1 MYIFI
6 VAEIAPSLGIT
17 VRFVGEEPE
26 DSVTRQYNENM
37 RRILPQY
44 NIDFKEIPRRETG
57 GEVISA
63 KKVRAALE
71 TGDFDKIKKLVPKTT
86 LKFLRD
92 NFGRN
97 II

>member
-44 NIDFKEIPRRETG
+44 NIEFREIPRREIN

-63 KKVRAALE
+63 KKVREALHE
-71 TGDFDKIKKLVPKTT
+71 KDFDKIKKLVPKTT

-92 NFGRN
+92 NFSN
-97 II
+97 N